1 MFMLSI
7 TQSTGYDAVVIES
20 KLEGDQ
26 LVTDLTAIEHQ
37 IHTLTAD
44 NILCVMS
51 TTSCFAPRSVDK

>member
-1 MFMLSI
+1 ML
-7 TQSTGYDAVVIES
+7 TLPAGYEAVVIES

>member
-1 MFMLSI
+1 ML
-7 TQSTGYDAVVIES
+7 TLPAGYEAVVIES

-37 IHTLTAD
+37 IHTLAVD